1 MTMINLKLSLIVCLT
16 FITSLAISQS
26 EPSKPSYEKQIY
38 TNSDGDIFVQKQLPM
53 YLKFSTEPNGTNYDL
68 KGKKPEFSEPM
79 YLDTEGPNYIRSKWA
94 VDPKTGKTAQPQ
106 QEVLYEVNA
115 DGLAPVTVLR
125 FQDAPK
131 YVSGG
136 TTYFGNN
143 LSFTLTPRDAVSGVK
158 TTQYAL
164 GGGYSDY
171 STNVSVG
178 KEGAQS
184 LFYYSA
190 DFVGNTEKTKS
201 SAFTVDLTA
210 PKTNYEVVGIN
221 KGGNIL
227 SPTAKLKLVSTD
239 NLSGVRTTYYSF
251 DGGSSKGYYGQV
263 PTAGLSDGEHEF
275 KYYAVDNIKNMEGGD
290 GGVNASVFKFYLDKI
305 PPVPTHQ
312 VKGDQHQGRYFYVSP
327 RTTFELAAADNKAG
341 VKNIYYRIDGGER
354 MTYSSEFKMTDTRGV
369 HNVKYDANDLV
380 DNLSG
385 NHYIKVFMDNEGPE
399 TGIIY
404 ANPQFMDRDTLF
416 ISSKSNISLKTRDED
431 SGVKSEE
438 YSIDGAGFKSY
449 EQFTLPSEGY
459 HTINFRSTDN
469 VNNKETEKES
479 SCFIDNTAPEI
490 FIKFSIKA
498 IGSKKGLPVYPN
510 YTRMYVAATDKKVG
524 TESIQYAMDGA
535 ALQLYSSPQTLDA
548 SEMSRFKKN
557 KKYAVKV
564 VSKDKLGNMSEESIE
579 FYVGKDSE

>member
-1 MTMINLKLSLIVCLT
+1 MTMSKLKLS
-16 FITSLAISQS
+16 ITALLSVISGFAISQS
-26 EPSKPSYEKQIY
+26 EPSKPSYEKQVY
-38 TNSDGDIFVQKQLPM
+38 LNDAGDIFVQKQLPM
-53 YLKFSTEPNGTNYDL
+53 YLKFSTEPNGSNYDL

-94 VDPKTGKTAQPQ
+94 VDPNTGKTAQPK

-115 DGLAPVTVLR
+115 DGLAPVTRLK
-125 FQDAPK
+125 FQNAPK

-136 TTYFGNN
+136 TTFFGKD

-158 TTQYAL
+158 ATQYAL

-178 KEGAQS
+178 KEGAQT
-184 LFYYSA
+184 LYYYSA
-190 DFVGNTEKTKS
+190 DFVGNAENTKS

-210 PKTNYEVVGIN
+210 PKTTYEVVGIN

-227 SPTAKLKLVSTD
+227 SPTAKLKLASTD
-239 NLSGVRTTYYSF
+239 NLSGVKTTYYSF
-251 DGGSSKGYYGQV
+251 DGGSPKGYYGQV
-263 PTAGLSDGEHEF
+263 PTTGLSDGEHEF
-275 KYYAVDNIKNMEGGD
+275 KYYAVDNVRNMEGGD
-290 GGVNASVFKFYLDKI
+290 GGAKASVFKFYLDKI
-305 PPVPTHQ
+305 PPVPTHE

-327 RTTFELAAADNKAG
+327 RTTFALAATDNKAG

-354 MTYSSEFKMTDTRGV
+354 VTYNSEFKMTNKHGV

-380 DNLSG
+380 ENLSG
-385 NHYIKVFMDNEGPE
+385 NHYINVFMDNEGPE

-404 ANPQFMDRDTLF
+404 SNPQFMDRDTLF
-416 ISSKSNISLKTRDED
+416 ITSKSNISLKTRDD
-431 SGVKSEE
+431 ASGVKSVE
-438 YSIDGAGFKSY
+438 YSIDGAGFKAY
-449 EQFTLPSEGY
+449 DQFTLPNEGY

-479 SCFIDNTAPEI
+479 SCYADNTAPEI

-557 KKYAVKV
+557 KKYSVKV
-564 VSKDKLGNMSEESIE
+564 VSKDKLGNMSEETIE